1 VVLSHERLDVYKVAR
16 RLAVD
21 LYNDTASF
29 PPEERF
35 GLASQIR
42 RAAVSIPANIAE
54 GASRR
59 SKREFVQFL
68 STARGSSSELRI
80 LLEIAEE
87 TGYLQSS
94 CSQLYGETVDRVSS
108 MISGYLPEQR
118 QLKSAYRLPPT
129 AYRPWS
135 RP

>member
-16 RLAVD
+16 RLAVN
-21 LYNDTASF
+21 LYKDTASF

-42 RAAVSIPANIAE
+42 RAAVSIPANIAG

-94 CSQLYGETVDRVSS
+94 RSQLYGETVDRVSS
-108 MISGYLPEQR
+108 MISGLIR
-118 QLKSAYRLPPT
+118 RNKGS
-129 AYRPWS
+129 
-135 RP
+135 